1 MHSKYEKKARKT
13 RLAFFGILVNAHC
26 VDITTSM
33 KSFTANVKRGHT
45 QGGPLKRSVFTLYPF
60 FAYTGGYSTN
70 IGFCNCIPI
79 AISVYYYPLTFP
91 YIGGYSTSIG
101 KINSMLPNFKVD

>member
-60 FAYTGGYSTN
+60 FCLYWWLFHEYR
-70 IGFCNCIPI
+70 
-79 AISVYYYPLTFP
+79 VL
-91 YIGGYSTSIG
+91 
-101 KINSMLPNFKVD
+101 